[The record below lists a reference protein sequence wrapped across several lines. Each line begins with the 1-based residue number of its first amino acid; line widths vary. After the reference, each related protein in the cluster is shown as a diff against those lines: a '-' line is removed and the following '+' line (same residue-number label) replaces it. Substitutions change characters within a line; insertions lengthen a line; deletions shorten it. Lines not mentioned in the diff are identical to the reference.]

1 VAAEISDRQTDRHGR
16 AHKAFFGTLKHE
28 EHPII
33 MREKGKIQEDLN
45 WLRKINPLERK
56 RRKAVDIYNRH

>member
-1 VAAEISDRQTDRHGR
+1 VAAEISETDRHGR
-16 AHKAFFGTLKHE
+16 AHKVFFGTLKHE
-28 EHPII
+28 KHPKI

-56 RRKAVDIYNRH
+56 RR